1 MPTSTRVRGRVLAF
15 AFSLAVVT
23 YLDRICISAAAP
35 FIMEDLHLSLLQ
47 MSVVFSAF
55 TLAYSLFEIP
65 SGWLG
70 DVKGPRRV
78 LTRIVLWWSAFTMLT
93 GAAQGLTSLVTIR
106 FLFGAG
112 EAGAFPNVARSF
124 SRWFPVR
131 ERGRANGVMFLGS
144 RVGGMLSAPIALLLV
159 TRWGWRASFVFFGAL
174 GIVWA
179 AAWYAWYR
187 DRPEDHPDV
196 SADELAWIQQNQAV
210 TRPIEGRGAERPAP
224 HAARPFPASAREKG
238 ERATARLT
246 EAPEAQRRQG
256 RDRVEG
262 TPWRALLTSRNLYA
276 ICAMYFA
283 FGYGLYFYF
292 TWLPTYLIKV
302 LGFSLLSGGL
312 FAALPFLLAGI
323 ADLGGGWLTD
333 YLARTRGLRVARCHL
348 GFAAFLT
355 CAALVFASTLS
366 VPSIAKAVLLAFA
379 LASADLA
386 LGACWA
392 TPIDIA
398 PDHAGVITGFMNTLG
413 NLGGMVGPLVVGFAV
428 ERWGSWTFAFYIT
441 AIVYACGAVAWLAID
456 PTKAILRE
464 SRPATT

>member
-1 MPTSTRVRGRVLAF
+1 MPAATRVRARVLAF
-15 AFSLAVVT
+15 AFLLAVIT

-35 FIMEDLHLSLLQ
+35 YIMDDLHLSVLQ

-78 LTRIVLWWSAFTMLT
+78 LTRIVLWWSAFTIMT
-93 GAAQGLTSLVTIR
+93 AVARGFQSLVAIR

-144 RVGGMLSAPIALLLV
+144 RVGGMLSAPIALLIV
-159 TRWGWRASFVFFGAL
+159 SRWGWRTSFVVFGTL
-174 GIVWA
+174 GVVWA
-179 AAWYAWYR
+179 AAWFAWYR
-187 DRPEDHPDV
+187 DRPDEHPAV
-196 SADELAWIQQNQAV
+196 NPEELGWIQQDAD
-210 TRPIEGRGAERPAP
+210 
-224 HAARPFPASAREKG
+224 
-238 ERATARLT
+238 RA
-246 EAPEAQRRQG
+246 G
-256 RDRVEG
+256 RDRSAACIPRNAG
-262 TPWRALLTSRNLYA
+262 DASLALPGTTPWAVLLRSRNLYA

-302 LGFSLLSGGL
+302 LGFSVLGGGV

-323 ADLGGGWLTD
+323 ADLVGGWLTD
-333 YLARTRGLRVARCHL
+333 YLARTRGLRVGRCYL
-348 GFAAFLT
+348 GFGAFLA
-355 CAALVFASTLS
+355 CAALVFASAFPGLPTPPI
-366 VPSIAKAVLLAFA
+366 VKAVLLALA

-392 TPIDIA
+392 VPIDIA
-398 PDHAGVITGFMNTLG
+398 PDHAGVITGCMNTLG
-413 NLGGMVGPLVVGFAV
+413 NLGGMIGPLVVGIAV
-428 ERWGSWTFAFYIT
+428 DRWHSWTFPFYVT
-441 AIVYACGAVAWLAID
+441 AAVYAG
-456 PTKAILRE
+456 
-464 SRPATT
+464 